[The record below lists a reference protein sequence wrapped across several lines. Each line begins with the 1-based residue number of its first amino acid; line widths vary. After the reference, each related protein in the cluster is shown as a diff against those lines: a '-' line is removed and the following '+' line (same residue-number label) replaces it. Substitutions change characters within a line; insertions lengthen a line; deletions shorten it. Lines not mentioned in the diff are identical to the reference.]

1 MNANITGIEP
11 SISLAVT
18 SKAKTLAAEGKQ
30 VINFAAGEPDF
41 DTPDCIKQAAIDALA
56 RGETKYTPSS
66 GLLALRKAIA
76 AKLESENGLHYEPGQ
91 IIVSCGAKHSLFN
104 VIMALC
110 SPGDEV
116 IFASPYWLSYPE
128 MIRVASAVPVIL
140 PTREDQD
147 FKLTPVALAAAITP
161 RSRTLILNSPSNPIG
176 NVYSADEL
184 RALGEVALAHDL
196 WIISDEIYEKMIY
209 DGLTHASIGSFGED
223 FLRKTVTVN
232 GFSKAFSMTGWRL
245 GYAAAP
251 PEVARAVD
259 SLQSH
264 STSNPTTFAQYG
276 ALAALAAGDA
286 VIAGMLTAF
295 AERRDLMVDLIAAI
309 DGVTC
314 VRPQGAF
321 YMLPNISA
329 FGLDSATFASRL
341 IDEYQ
346 VASVPGAAFGDDH
359 CIRLSYACGPDSI
372 REGVK
377 RLATFIDTLR

>member
-147 FKLTPVALAAAITP
+147 FKLTPAALEAAITP
-161 RSRTLILNSPSNPIG
+161 RARTLILNSPSNPIG